1 MQHNYPIKDYQ
12 HDLLVNSLSSVFGK
26 FDTQML
32 GLIEPQ
38 LEWIELAGGEILFRQ
53 DEVDDSLYFVISG
66 RLRAYIT
73 TAEGENLTVGEII
86 RGETVGEMALFTG
99 EPRGASIVATRDSV
113 LVKLTKA
120 LFEEILKA
128 YPLISMSV
136 SKIIINRLRN
146 SQSLKKN
153 VKKPVNIC
161 FVGVSPTLNHG
172 DFIDKLFPYLERK
185 GRTLILSSDLINHTH
200 ETENL
205 AQAAKSDTTHYRKLS
220 QWLDEQESKYDLML
234 YLCDSANT
242 EWTKRCIRNADEIY
256 LLASAEDSPALTA
269 FEKEIFIKTQA
280 KPAVKNLIL
289 LHDERTRIP
298 HFTDQWLK
306 PRNVQ
311 RHFHIRP
318 HLIADLQ
325 RLARVIS
332 GNAIGLV
339 LAGGGA
345 KGFAHLGVY
354 QALKEFNIPIDF
366 VGGTSVGAM
375 MSSLVAFDISPEMAR
390 QNARK
395 GAFFNPTKDYTLLP
409 FVSLIKGHRIEKM
422 ISDSIVSSVGK
433 EVNIEDTWIPCYF
446 VSSNFTEA
454 REVLHTKGSITK
466 YLRASSSIPGVFP
479 PVIDNQ
485 DFLVDGGT
493 FNNFPTDIM
502 NKMGV
507 AKIIGVDFFIDKPNK
522 LSITKMPSGWEILK
536 DRFRS
541 KKDQKYRMPLLMSII
556 LNSTVLYSDARQS
569 ETKKYTDLYIN
580 PDLRKYSI
588 LNWQAFDEIYEIGY
602 QHAKKMF
609 ENMSEEEL
617 RFYRE

>member
-1 MQHNYPIKDYQ
+1 MQQNYLIKDYQ
-12 HDLLVNSLSSVFGK
+12 HHLLVNSLSSVFGD
-26 FDTQML
+26 FDQSML
-32 GLIEPQ
+32 TLIEPQ
-38 LEWIELAGGEILFRQ
+38 LEWIELAGGEILFEQ
-53 DEVDDSLYFVISG
+53 DETDDALYFVISG
-66 RLRAYIT
+66 RLRAFIT
-73 TAEGENLTVGEII
+73 TPEGEHITIGEII

-113 LVKLTKA
+113 LVKLTKE
-120 LFEEILKA
+120 LYEKILKA

-146 SQSLKKN
+146 SQSLKKTS
-153 VKKPVNIC
+153 KKPVNIC
-161 FVGVSPTLNHG
+161 FVDISRKQRS
-172 DFIDKLFPYLERK
+172 FIDKLFPYLERK
-185 GRTLILSSDLINHTH
+185 SRTLLLSSDLINHTH

-205 AQAAKSDTTHYRKLS
+205 AQAAKNDTTHYRKLS
-220 QWLDEQESKYDLML
+220 QWLDEQESKHDLML
-234 YLCDSANT
+234 YLCDNTNT
-242 EWTKRCIRNADEIY
+242 EWTQRCIRNADELY
-256 LLASAEDSPALTA
+256 LIASADESPNLTD
-269 FEKEIFIKTQA
+269 FEKDIFYKTQA
-280 KPAVKNLIL
+280 RPVIKNLIL
-289 LHDERTRIP
+289 LHDEQTVIP
-298 HFTDQWLK
+298 HFTENWLK

-318 HLIADLQ
+318 HLITDLQ

-375 MSSLVAFDISPEMAR
+375 MSSLVAFDISPEEAKS
-390 QNARK
+390 NARR

-479 PVIDNQ
+479 PVIDNN

-502 NKMGV
+502 NKLGV

-541 KKDQKYRMPLLMSII
+541 KKDQKYRIPLLMSII

-602 QHAKKMF
+602 QHAKQIF